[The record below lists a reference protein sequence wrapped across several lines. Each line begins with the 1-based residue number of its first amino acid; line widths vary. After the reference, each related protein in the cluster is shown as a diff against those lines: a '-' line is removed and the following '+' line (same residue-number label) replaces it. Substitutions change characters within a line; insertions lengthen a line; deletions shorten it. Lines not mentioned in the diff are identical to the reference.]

1 MVLLNKLRNA
11 VKKLTFLLK
20 LKNFLACST
29 WQVASLIRTRTRIPA
44 TITVPYRGRRRALS
58 FNDRPG
64 LRACVEVVIIEDQ
77 NHDHDQDQDK
87 YSPNSYD
94 GDDEYVSHKSEG
106 CSGATS
112 PYPLRRTT
120 SYPLEADVDKQ
131 SEMFIEN
138 FYKHLMFEKQVSLNL
153 RYCRDFNSFNSSSD
167 DYSVVSP
174 LSSGGSQLVSPI

>member
-20 LKNFLACST
+20 LKNFLASST
-29 WQVASLIRTRTRIPA
+29 WQVASMIRTRATA
-44 TITVPYRGRRRALS
+44 TITGPYRGRRRAFS

-77 NHDHDQDQDK
+77 DQDK
-87 YSPNSYD
+87 DKDSSNSYD

-106 CSGATS
+106 SSGATS

-153 RYCRDFNSFNSSSD
+153 RYCRDYNSFNPSSD

-174 LSSGGSQLVSPI
+174 LSSGGSQLVSPT